1 MLAVDAGADGTAVTV
16 EVTNSGAGTAV
27 AAVLELVADGPA
39 ALDGGA
45 DCDADGDALTCELGD
60 LAPAASVEVEVTVT
74 PDGDE
79 PVEVTATATSGVVAA
94 TDTVTIEPLD
104 GPGGGDGPADVDS
117 DDVIAAAI
125 AISQQRFDDAGTRG
139 AATGLAAH
147 VVVARTG
154 VYADALGG
162 SVLTGDA
169 PLLFTNPDTLHPDTA
184 TEINRVL
191 GGAGTVYLLGG
202 DAALTPAVADTLTS
216 AGYTVQRLA
225 GPSRVETALAVAD
238 TAAALYGAPAT
249 ILLARANS
257 PEDNPTAAWVDS
269 VTAGGY
275 AADSGEPIVLTQT
288 EALHPAV
295 ADWLTD
301 HRGDAAVT
309 ALGGA
314 AALSDTTVAAVPGAT
329 RVSGDNR
336 FATAAAIATQLWDD
350 DGAAFLIA
358 NGVHPDGW
366 AFALAAAGL
375 AADHDQP
382 LLLVE
387 DDRVPDET
395 SALLCTTP
403 TPATTTII
411 GGPTLITQPVR
422 DLLNTPC
429 A

>member
-1 MLAVDAGADGTAVTV
+1 MTV
-16 EVTNSGAGTAV
+16 Q
-27 AAVLELVADGPA
+27 
-39 ALDGGA
+39 
-45 DCDADGDALTCELGD
+45 
-60 LAPAASVEVEVTVT
+60 
-74 PDGDE
+74 
-79 PVEVTATATSGVVAA
+79 PVE
-94 TDTVTIEPLD
+94 
-104 GPGGGDGPADVDS
+104 GGGGQEGPVDVGS

-125 AISQQRFDDAGTRG
+125 AISGQRFDTAGATRG

-147 VVVARTG
+147 VVLARTG

-162 SVLTGDA
+162 AVLTGDA

-202 DAALTPAVADTLTS
+202 DAALSPAVADTLTT

-257 PEDNPTAAWVDS
+257 PADNPTAAWVDS

-275 AADSGEPIVLTQT
+275 AAGTGDPIVLTQT

-295 ADWLTD
+295 ADWLTA
-301 HRGDAAVT
+301 HRGAAVT

-329 RVSGDNR
+329 RVSGPNR
-336 FATAAAIATQLWDD
+336 FATAAAIATDLWDD

-387 DDRVPDET
+387 DDRLPTET
-395 SALLCTTP
+395 AALLCTTP
-403 TPATTTII
+403 TPAATTII